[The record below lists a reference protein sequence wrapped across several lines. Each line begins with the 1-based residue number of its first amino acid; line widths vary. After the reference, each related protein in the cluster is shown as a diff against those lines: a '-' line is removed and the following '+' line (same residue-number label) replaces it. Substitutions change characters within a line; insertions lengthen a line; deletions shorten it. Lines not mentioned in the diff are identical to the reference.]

1 MSTRL
6 PRLVSLFVCA
16 LSPFANAA
24 EPAPSQTRATAFNQR
39 LVSSKAC
46 GPAALLNAFRF
57 GDANWQRGL
66 NAATGKSDQERLSST
81 IRTYGMRPSRQFAG
95 RSRWSSN
102 GVNLADL
109 TDLANDMA
117 ASQSLPPLKSEVL
130 IPLDGSAP
138 AKLLALGH
146 KRCATS
152 LAKGFPP
159 VLGLRRFVWRKTQG
173 GQAGWLAVDAHYVT
187 LTQLPALGWNAGNF
201 QISYLDPNGGR
212 RYVANVHVPET
223 SSPAGL
229 VIDCPGTSVG
239 RHKVRKGEPT
249 MVMLSSVLGRW

>member
-1 MSTRL
+1 MSTHL
-6 PRLVSLFVCA
+6 PRLVSLFACA
-16 LSPFANAA
+16 LSPFVNAA
-24 EPAPSQTRATAFNQR
+24 EPAPSQPRATAFNQR

-66 NAATGKSDQERLSST
+66 NAVAGKSDQERLSAT

-95 RSRWSSN
+95 RSRWSGD

-201 QISYLDPNGGR
+201 QIGYLDPNGGR
-212 RYVANVHVPET
+212 RCVANVHVTDKP
-223 SSPAGL
+223 SPAGL

>member
-1 MSTRL
+1 MSIRL
-6 PRLVSLFVCA
+6 PRLASLLICA
-16 LSPFANAA
+16 LAPFAHAA
-24 EPAPSQTRATAFNQR
+24 ESAPPQARGTAFNQR

-66 NAATGKSDQERLSST
+66 DATAGKSDQERLSYT

-95 RSRWSSN
+95 RARWSSD

-130 IPLDGSAP
+130 VPLDGSSP
-138 AKLLALGH
+138 AKLLALAH

-159 VLGLRRFVWRKTQG
+159 VLGLRRFVWRKIQG

-187 LTQLPALGWNAGNF
+187 LTQLPPLGWNARDF
-201 QISYLDPNGGR
+201 QIGYLDPNGGR
-212 RYVANVHVPET
+212 RCVANVHVRTTP
-223 SSPAGL
+223 SPAGL
-229 VIDCPGTSVG
+229 IIDCPGTPVG

-249 MVMLSSVLGRW
+249 LVMLSSVLGRW

>member
-6 PRLVSLFVCA
+6 PRLASLFVCA
-16 LSPFANAA
+16 LASFASAA
-24 EPAPSQTRATAFNQR
+24 EPSGPQARATAFNQR

-66 NAATGKSDQERLSST
+66 DATTGKSDQERLSYT
-81 IRTYGMRPSRQFAG
+81 IQTYGMRPSRQFAG
-95 RSRWSSN
+95 RPRWSSN

-109 TDLANDMA
+109 IDLANDMA
-117 ASQSLPPLKSEVL
+117 ASQSLPALKSEVL
-130 IPLDGSAP
+130 IPLDGNASS
-138 AKLLALGH
+138 KLLALAH

-159 VLGLRRFVWRKTQG
+159 VIGLRRFVWRKTQG

-187 LTQLPALGWNAGNF
+187 LTQLPALGWNAQRF
-201 QISYLDPNGGR
+201 QIGYLDPNGGR
-212 RYVANVHVPET
+212 RWMANVQVPET
-223 SSPAGL
+223 PSPAGL
-229 VIDCPGTSVG
+229 AIDCPGTPVG